1 MLRSLKSLKQ
11 SRIQTSNGT
20 IGSIADYL
28 FDDARWSIRYLI
40 VNTGGWLSRKEV
52 LISPLVIEQV
62 EASLQDI
69 RLSVTKEK
77 VENSPDVDS
86 HLPVSRQK
94 EKQHHD
100 YYQWPYYWAGTGIG
114 GMATYPTVML
124 DRARLLQTPPRE
136 FPKDLSD
143 DNGDPHL
150 RSAKVVE
157 GYEISATDNLFGSV
171 DDFIIDDESWTI
183 RYLVINT
190 AKFWFEK
197 SVLISPEWVSSIS
210 WSDGRISV
218 DLTKEQIKN
227 SPEFDPN
234 SPVNHEYEVR
244 LYDYYGRP
252 NYWVK
257 DASAHAEREP
267 QVLAR
272 HVI

>member
-171 DDFIIDDESWTI
+171 DDFIIDDELDDPLSCNQYGQILVRKI
-183 RYLVINT
+183 RTHFPRMGQFHQLVRRSNQRRSHQRT
-190 AKFWFEK
+190 
-197 SVLISPEWVSSIS
+197 
-210 WSDGRISV
+210 
-218 DLTKEQIKN
+218 N
-227 SPEFDPN
+227 
-234 SPVNHEYEVR
+234 
-244 LYDYYGRP
+244 
-252 NYWVK
+252 
-257 DASAHAEREP
+257 
-267 QVLAR
+267 
-272 HVI
+272 